1 MLIFQR
7 MPFGDSSPEVRMLC
21 ASVTLRPIRSVT
33 RPRKFLMMIR
43 YLSTR
48 ILPSLGS
55 YRILGLTITHRGEVD
70 WSSAANATTFNPRSR
85 VHEQFRACRVAGGY
99 FCLLPERP
107 QRLNAAA

>member
-1 MLIFQR
+1 MRFR
-7 MPFGDSSPEVRMLC
+7 HSSAYPFSYPSTKIL
-21 ASVTLRPIRSVT
+21 T
-33 RPRKFLMMIR
+33 MIR

-55 YRILGLTITHRGEVD
+55 YRILRLMITHRGEVD
-70 WSSAANATTFNPRSR
+70 RSSATNATTFNLRSR
-85 VHEQFRACRVAGGY
+85 VHEQFRVCQVAGGY